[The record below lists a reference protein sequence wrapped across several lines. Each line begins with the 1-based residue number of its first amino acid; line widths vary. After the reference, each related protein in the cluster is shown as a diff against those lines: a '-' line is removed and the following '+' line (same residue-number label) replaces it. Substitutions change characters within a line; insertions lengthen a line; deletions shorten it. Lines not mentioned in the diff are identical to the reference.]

1 MGKEGTMYVLQI
13 GLKRKYEWNNEIKH
27 SEVHIPKEACKR
39 KSRKLF
45 NQKAPEGMEAW
56 LLLTEL

>member
-1 MGKEGTMYVLQI
+1 MGKEGTIYVLQI

-45 NQKAPEGMEAW
+45 NQKAPEGMEA
-56 LLLTEL
+56 